1 MATKAE
7 LELKVAALEYKIN
20 SRNTKVKE
28 SLVTILNDSYD
39 EIHDHIK
46 KFCAHTGFKYPM
58 KKVTILVDADIDIT
72 EVRDP
77 AAGGVDFEI
86 LEELTEITSVS
97 LAPNSKSNSEQ
108 VLEDIKKSL
117 RTGR

>member
-20 SRNTKVKE
+20 SRNKKVQE

-58 KKVTILVDADIDIT
+58 KKVTILVDVDIDIT
-72 EVRDP
+72 EVSDS

-108 VLEDIKKSL
+108 VLEDINVTLKTV
-117 RTGR
+117 R

>member
-7 LELKVAALEYKIN
+7 LELKVASLEHKID
-20 SRNTKVKE
+20 SINTKVKE

-108 VLEDIKKSL
+108 VLEGVKVSL
-117 RTGR
+117 KTGR

>member
-7 LELKVAALEYKIN
+7 LELKVASLEHKID
-20 SRNTKVKE
+20 SMNTKVQE
-28 SLVTILNDSYD
+28 SLVTILNDAY
-39 EIHDHIK
+39 EAHDHIK

-58 KKVTILVDADIDIT
+58 KKVTIIVDVDIDIAN
-72 EVRDP
+72 VSDSV
-77 AAGGVDFEI
+77 AGNVDFEI

-97 LAPNSKSNSEQ
+97 LAPNSKYSDQ
-108 VLEDIKKSL
+108 FLEDIKKSL